1 MTLKEILS
9 KYRRIAVVGLSRD
22 ETKYSYLVSKFMQD
36 AGYKIIPINPFA
48 GELLREK
55 AYKSLDDVD
64 VDFDIVDV
72 FRPSEEALEVTR
84 KAVGKGAKVV
94 WLQEGIM
101 NDEAERYARSK
112 GVEFVQNKCIMKEY
126 LKLFGED
133 YGR

>member
-48 GELLREK
+48 GELLGER

-84 KAVGKGAKVV
+84 KAVEKGAKVI

>member
-48 GELLREK
+48 VELLGER

>member
-48 GELLREK
+48 VELLGER

-84 KAVGKGAKVV
+84 KAVEKGAKVV